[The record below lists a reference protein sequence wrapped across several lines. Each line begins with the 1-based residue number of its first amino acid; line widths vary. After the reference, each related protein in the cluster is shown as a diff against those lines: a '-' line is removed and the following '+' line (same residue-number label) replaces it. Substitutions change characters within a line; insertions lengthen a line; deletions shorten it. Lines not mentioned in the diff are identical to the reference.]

1 MIEKELH
8 IDWHERALNF
18 LLRLS
23 PIKNI
28 REQSLM
34 IREVYSLIEELMGA
48 DAVCFYRNIDPLTT
62 RVVLSSLRG
71 VFLPNLNQEILA
83 PLILAEKHQWIKRE
97 QQSLFFVENTYEK
110 CVVVPLH
117 NKALSGGLVVGWK
130 QKPADEEGLER
141 FMVVVQLGMNE
152 MMQRMSVYFEI
163 EELTTRFN
171 AILETIPEAIVYMD
185 DSGKSTWVNAVGGDL
200 LGLPPG
206 YHEPIE
212 VSKSMHELRSKAM
225 NQEEIQ
231 RKGQELFSKPD
242 QVIYDWHWV
251 FGDPLESV
259 LSVSCKPISSQN
271 IKGRLWVFTDIT
283 FLHLANDRL
292 KELNEELG
300 EKRKLAEEQNLA
312 KSEFLANMSHEIRT
326 PMNGVIGMTSLLSN
340 TELNEE
346 QQEFVETI
354 RLSGETLLSLINDI
368 LDLSKIESGKLELEE
383 APIGIA
389 KMVEET
395 YDLLSVKANEKGLD
409 LLYQIDPNVPN
420 EVMGDATRLRQIL
433 LNLVSNGIKFTAQ
446 GDILI
451 QVKTLEVDQEY
462 FQLQFSVTDTGIGI
476 PKYKYDTIFESFS
489 QADSSTTRKYG
500 GTGLGLTI
508 CQKLVRMMNG
518 HIKVESVE
526 GEGSTFIFDIKV
538 RANRAVKQFDAAP
551 ALLDAVLTDRR
562 ILILD
567 DNRHNLDILKAQMME
582 WKMVPQIFT
591 SRNDAIDA
599 IGQSAFELAII
610 DMVMDDMDGIEVAKE
625 IKKRYPDKKLPLVL
639 FSSLSFSHFKN
650 KADRDLFAAIL
661 VKPAKHSLLKK
672 TLMDVLGKNENG
684 KPPSTA
690 PKPPVERIVLEGE
703 IQILVA
709 EDNETNQK
717 LIRKTLEKLGQH
729 CDLVNNGAEALQAA
743 MHKKYQLIFM
753 DVMMPEMD
761 GYEATEKIVAALGDQ
776 KPVIIAMTANA
787 LADDRN
793 KAMNAGMDDYISKPF
808 RIKDIEEKI
817 AKWKPQLKNRNL

>member
-1 MIEKELH
+1 MTANLNYTE
-8 IDWHERALNF
+8 WNERALNF

-34 IREVYSLIEELMGA
+34 IREVYALIEEMMGA
-48 DAVCFYRNIDPLTT
+48 DAVCFYRNIDSLTT

-71 VFLPNLNQEILA
+71 VFLPNLNQDVLA
-83 PLILAEKHQWIKRE
+83 PLIKAEKHQWIEKE
-97 QQSLFFVENTYEK
+97 QQALFFVKDQYEK

-117 NKALSGGLVVGWK
+117 NTALSGGLVVGWK
-130 QKPADEEGLER
+130 EKPEDDEGLER
-141 FMVVVQLGMNE
+141 FMIVVQLGMNE
-152 MMQRMSVYFEI
+152 MMQRMSAYFEI
-163 EELTTRFN
+163 EELSTRFN
-171 AILETIPEAIVYMD
+171 AILETIPEAIVYVD
-185 DSGKSTWVNAVGGDL
+185 DSGKSTWVNAIGGEL
-200 LGLPPG
+200 LGLKPG
-206 YHEPIE
+206 SHEPL
-212 VSKSMHELRSKAM
+212 VVAKSMQELRSRAV
-225 NQEEIQ
+225 NQEAINA
-231 RKGQELFSKPD
+231 KGTELFSKPD
-242 QVIYDWHWV
+242 QVIYDWHWI

-259 LSVSCKPISSQN
+259 LSVSCKPISSAN
-271 IKGRLWVFTDIT
+271 IKGRLWVFSDIT
-283 FLHLANDRL
+283 YLHLANDRL
-292 KELNEELG
+292 RELNEELG

-340 TELNEE
+340 TQLDEE

-383 APIGIA
+383 APIGIT
-389 KMVEET
+389 KLVEET

-420 EVMGDATRLRQIL
+420 EVLGDATRLRQIL
-433 LNLVSNGIKFTAQ
+433 LNLVSNGIKFTQ
-446 GDILI
+446 SGDILI
-451 QVKTLEVDQEY
+451 EVKTIRSDADFY
-462 FQLQFSVTDTGIGI
+462 HIQFSVRDTGIGI
-476 PKYKYDTIFESFS
+476 PKYKYNTIFESFS

-508 CQKLVRMMNG
+508 CQKLVSMMHG
-518 HIKVESVE
+518 TISVSSVE
-526 GEGSTFIFDIKV
+526 GEGSVFTFDIRV
-538 RANRAVKQFDAAP
+538 RANRAIKQFDQMP
-551 ALLDAVLTDRR
+551 ALMDAVLTDKR

-567 DNRHNLDILKAQMME
+567 DNTTNLNILKSQLMS
-582 WKMVPQIFT
+582 WKMIPQTFT
-591 SRNDAIDA
+591 SCEDAIA
-599 IGQSAFELAII
+599 AVGSQSFDLAII
-610 DMVMDDMDGIEVAKE
+610 DMVMQNLDGIQVAKE
-625 IKKRYPDKKLPLVL
+625 LRRQYPDKQLPLVL

-650 KADRDLFAAIL
+650 KEDRSLFEAIL

-672 TLMDVLGKNENG
+672 TLMDVLGKRENNLREV
-684 KPPSTA
+684 KPTETIAAALQPLQSGLA
-690 PKPPVERIVLEGE
+690 
-703 IQILVA
+703 ILVA

-717 LIRKTLEKLGQH
+717 LIRKTLEKLGLQ
-729 CDLVNNGAEALQAA
+729 CDLVSNGAAALESA
-743 MHKKYQLIFM
+743 KLKRYQLIFM

-761 GYEATEKIVAALGDQ
+761 GYEATEKIIEALGRK

-793 KAMNAGMDDYISKPF
+793 KAIKAGMDDYISKPF

-817 AKWKPQLKNRNL
+817 EKWRPHLMQ